1 MTTYFQT
8 HVNAQPAVSGTDAPV
23 TEYDS
28 TNAGVEAFAKT
39 FDLARAESMELQN
52 DPRFFSSNVIDKRLA
67 AFGKLSIVAGLMMGT
82 SMGQLFSLKKDMDF
96 SKYNK
101 LYGCIG
107 WWQFSGFILQ
117 MVVAFMCLISLYTI
131 CHQMFYT
138 YRLMTAGP
146 TGFELASMFYL
157 TKSIVMWR
165 HFAIKCLLNGL
176 ALFVLSS
183 GITLFVKF
191 IKDAGAGH
199 AKVIV
204 LNVEKGWSMDGE
216 IASGANIGTHLDIR
230 VHTALAYFVLVCFL
244 SCACLLRQIRL
255 HHLSAFREYYSSARA
270 ATQPLQQTLLQM
282 AHRNR
287 MATLDT

>member
-1 MTTYFQT
+1 MTSYFQT
-8 HVNAQPAVSGTDAPV
+8 HAQAGPVVSATDAPV

-28 TNAGVEAFAKT
+28 ANAGVEAFAKA

-52 DPRFFSSNVIDKRLA
+52 DPRFFTSNVIDKRLS

-96 SKYNK
+96 SSYHK

-107 WWQFSGFILQ
+107 WWQFAGFLLEMI
-117 MVVAFMCLISLYTI
+117 VAFMCLISLFTI

-165 HFAIKCLLNGL
+165 HFAVKCLLNGL

-191 IKDAGAGH
+191 IKDAGGGP

-204 LNVEKGWSMDGE
+204 LNVQSGNSMDE
-216 IASGANIGTHLDIR
+216 QVASGSNIGTSLDMR
-230 VHTALAYFVLVCFL
+230 VHAALAYFVLACFL
-244 SCACLLRQIRL
+244 CCACLLRQIRL